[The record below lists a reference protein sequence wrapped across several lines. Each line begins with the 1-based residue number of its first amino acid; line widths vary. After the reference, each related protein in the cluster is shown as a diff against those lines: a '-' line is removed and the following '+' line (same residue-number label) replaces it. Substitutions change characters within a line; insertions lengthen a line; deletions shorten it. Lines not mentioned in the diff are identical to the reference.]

1 MKNANVRVLVI
12 VFALVVLVAAAGAVI
27 GLMGPGDAEPE
38 TSGRVTMTPAAPE
51 RTADTKAYLRIQVGS
66 EIWPLIPLTDG
77 GEYTVTQPTG
87 ETNIIHTT
95 AQGAV
100 MHFSTCDNQ
109 NCVDQGAVTLDNRE
123 EGILG
128 NMIICLPNE
137 VVLEL
142 HTPETLEGVLGL
154 AQ

>member
-27 GLMGPGDAEPE
+27 SLMGPGDAEPE
-38 TSGRVTMTPAAPE
+38 VSGRVTMTPAAPE

-77 GEYTVTQPTG
+77 GEYTIRQKDSGAENVV
-87 ETNIIHTT
+87 HTT
-95 AQGAV
+95 SEGAV

-109 NCVDQGAVTLDNRE
+109 NCVDQGEVTLANRE
-123 EGILG
+123 RRAMG
-128 NMIICLPNE
+128 NLIVCLPNQVVVELLDAEE
-137 VVLEL
+137 V
-142 HTPETLEGVLGL
+142 P
-154 AQ
+154 